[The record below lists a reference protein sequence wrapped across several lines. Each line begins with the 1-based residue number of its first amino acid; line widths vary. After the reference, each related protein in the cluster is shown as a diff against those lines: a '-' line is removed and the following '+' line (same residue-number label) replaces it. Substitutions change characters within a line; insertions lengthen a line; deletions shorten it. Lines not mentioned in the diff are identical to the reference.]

1 MQPRSLELDA
11 FRREVRAF
19 LDEAVPPDIRAAVRA
34 RCLVTREH
42 AMRWHR
48 ILHARGWAAPGWPRE
63 HGGPGWSLAQQAVF
77 REALAASDAP
87 RYENLGIDTIGPTL
101 IRDGT
106 PEQCARFLPRMLSGE
121 DFWAQGYSEPEA
133 GSDLA
138 SLRTTALRV
147 GDRFVVNGTKIW
159 QSYGH
164 WANWALILVRSDP
177 AAPRRQDGI
186 SVLLVDLTSP
196 GVTVRPIRF
205 MHGGVLHVQIF
216 LDDVQVPASH
226 LVGREHAGWSVAKG
240 LLVTERLFV
249 ARVGECKAELDATR
263 ALLARRGAGIGSA
276 SERSAHA
283 RRLARLEIRTRA
295 LEAGWWPAVRAIEA
309 GREPALEASLL
320 KLLGNEVL
328 QDLHQ
333 LQADLLGT
341 DALPFDPQAIDGVP
355 SAEPLSPDHAN
366 NLALH
371 VWRYRGITLGGGTS
385 EVQRGILS
393 KAIFSGQTE
402 LERPSGAID
411 PQQALLDDG
420 LRRLLSDRYDTD
432 RRRAALAEAGPD
444 ASVWAAL
451 VEQGLPGVMLAE
463 RDGGFGG
470 GPADVVAMHEALGE
484 HLMLEPV
491 LWSMLL
497 PAQVL
502 SDASGHAGRAD
513 ALAALLAGERF
524 AFAGHAGDAGGA
536 PLLARRVGDG
546 WRLSGQAR
554 LVVGGDGAGRFLAH
568 VRLEGGGD
576 AIFSVAADAPGLAV
590 RRYRLHDGRGAAD
603 LRLDAVG
610 AAAGDRVA
618 GPERAAGIVEE
629 ARALA
634 TIALC
639 AETAGAMRR
648 ALALTVEH
656 LRTRRQFGRALAEHQ
671 ALQHRVVEHF
681 RGWVATRAMVRE
693 AAEGW
698 TTAGSVERRRRIH
711 AAKWMAGRAG
721 RALALDALQL
731 HGAVGLQDETAISH
745 YARRLTADDALLGSG
760 SSHLERFVALG
771 EPRREGDA
779 T

>member
-1 MQPRSLELDA
+1 MNAPSLLDLDA
-11 FRREVRAF
+11 FRREVRDF
-19 LDEAVPPDIRAAVRA
+19 LDGAVPADIRAAVRA
-34 RCLVTREH
+34 RCLVTREQ
-42 AMRWHR
+42 AGRWHR

-106 PEQCARFLPRMLSGE
+106 PAQCARFLPRMLSFD

-138 SLRTTALRV
+138 SLRTTARRV
-147 GDRFVVNGTKIW
+147 GDRFVVNGSKIW

-216 LDDVQVPASH
+216 LDEVEVPGEN
-226 LVGREHAGWSVAKG
+226 LVGREHAGWAIAKG

-249 ARVGECKAELDATR
+249 ARVGECKAELEATR
-263 ALLARRGAGIGSA
+263 ALLAERGAAIASS
-276 SERSAHA
+276 SERSSHA

-295 LEAGWWPAVRAIEA
+295 LDAGWWPAVRAVEA
-309 GREPALEASLL
+309 GREPALESSLL

-333 LQADLLGT
+333 LQTDLLGP
-341 DALPFDPQAIDGVP
+341 DALPFDPQALDGVP
-355 SAEPLSPDHAN
+355 SAEPLSPGHAN
-366 NLALH
+366 NLTLH

-385 EVQRGILS
+385 EVQRGIVAR
-393 KAIFSGQTE
+393 AIFSGETE
-402 LERPSGAID
+402 LERAPAEPD
-411 PQQALLDDG
+411 PHRTLPDDG
-420 LRRLLSDRYDTD
+420 LRRLLSERYGSE
-432 RRRAALAEAGPD
+432 RRRAILADGGSD

-451 VEQGLPGVMLAE
+451 VEQGLPGLPVAE
-463 RDGGFGG
+463 RDGGLGG
-470 GPADVVAMHEALGE
+470 GPADVVAVHEALGE

-497 PAQVL
+497 PAQLL
-502 SDASGHAGRAD
+502 SDSSGWPGRAD

-524 AFAGHAGDAGGA
+524 AFAGGDAGG
-536 PLLARRVGDG
+536 PTLLARRDGGG
-546 WRLSGQAR
+546 WRLSGHAR
-554 LVVGGDGAGRFLAH
+554 LVPGADGAERILALA
-568 VRLEGGGD
+568 RLEGGGD
-576 AIFSVAADAPGLAV
+576 ALFAVAAHAPGLAA

-603 LRLDAVG
+603 LRLDAVRV
-610 AAAGDRVA
+610 AADDRLA
-618 GPERAAGIVEE
+618 GPERAAAIVE
-629 ARALA
+629 AAQALA

-656 LRTRRQFGRALAEHQ
+656 LRTRRQFGRALADHQ

-681 RGWVATRAMVRE
+681 RGWVATRALVGE
-693 AAEGW
+693 AAAGL
-698 TTAGSVERRRRIH
+698 TDAGSAERRRRIA

-731 HGAVGLQDETAISH
+731 HGAIGLQDETAISH

-771 EPRREGDA
+771 EPQREGEA
-779 T
+779 R